1 MAPGDANRPR
11 SNGWLYLPLII
22 GLAIGAG
29 VATMTG
35 QWWWTTIGV
44 LLGALAGTVSALK
57 MSGRKSD
64 D

>member
-1 MAPGDANRPR
+1 VGEKRAR

-22 GLAIGAG
+22 GLALGAG

-35 QWWWTTIGV
+35 QWWWTTVGV
-44 LLGALAGTVSALK
+44 LLGALTGTVSALK
-57 MSGRKSD
+57 MGGRKSD

>member
-1 MAPGDANRPR
+1 MAPNDANRTR
-11 SNGWLYLPLII
+11 GNGWLYLPLII

-29 VATMTG
+29 VAATTG
-35 QWWWTTIGV
+35 QWWWTTVGV

-57 MSGRKSD
+57 MGGRKSD